1 MSELGAEEYETK
13 LFSMN
18 DSEHGAGNQRRS
30 LYLIA
35 ADKKSELPANAS
47 GEIIRLF
54 ERTLETFA
62 TAPEIQWNGNLHLE
76 PDDPL
81 LAVALNGLIEERAQL
96 EGKEHSKKSSW
107 QEWPVRHHQHCKSKN
122 IEWPIQPD
130 KTVAPNKWFNEAL
143 TEREREC

>member
-62 TAPEIQWNGNLHLE
+62 TAPEIQWDGNLHLE

-107 QEWPVRHHQHCKSKN
+107 QEWPVRHHLISPASQF
-122 IEWPIQPD
+122 E
-130 KTVAPNKWFNEAL
+130 L
-143 TEREREC
+143 TNHKYSSSNSS